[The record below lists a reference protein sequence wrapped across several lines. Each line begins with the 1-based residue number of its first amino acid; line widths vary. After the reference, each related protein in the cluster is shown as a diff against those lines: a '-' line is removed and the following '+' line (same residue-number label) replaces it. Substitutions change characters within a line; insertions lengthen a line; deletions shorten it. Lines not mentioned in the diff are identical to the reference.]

1 MPASGGKTAR
11 ADVVWTQKRVLDR
24 VSWAKKK
31 KNLIINGMASF
42 VNAIEICWFLPFY
55 LYWKREGYACK
66 LS

>member
-42 VNAIEICWFLPFY
+42 VNGIEIYWFFFY
-55 LYWKREGYACK
+55 LYGKREGYACK